1 MIHAFCAPSEQ
12 LQETSCFSNQAS
24 LGLLTVMSP
33 EAAHR
38 PGTGTGSV
46 AAAWGA
52 DGQLPPSLDVDHKPT
67 QRCAGAPNGPQL
79 LQGLQPLT
87 LLLPAPFSAL

>member
-24 LGLLTVMSP
+24 LGLLMVMSS

-38 PGTGTGSV
+38 PGTGSM

-52 DGQLPPSLDVDHKPT
+52 DGQLPPSLDRDHEPT

-79 LQGLQPLT
+79 LQGLQHLT
-87 LLLPAPFSAL
+87 LLLPAPLSAL